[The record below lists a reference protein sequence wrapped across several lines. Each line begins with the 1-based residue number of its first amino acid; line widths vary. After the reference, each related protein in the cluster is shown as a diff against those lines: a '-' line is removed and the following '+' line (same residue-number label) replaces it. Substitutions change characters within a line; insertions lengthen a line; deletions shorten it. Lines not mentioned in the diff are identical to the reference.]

1 MIERDI
7 VEDVVKEM
15 DIDGDRDRGWGEGN
29 LRQIFWLVLPPPPP
43 EHPQHVIL
51 SQSNICLTARTLCR
65 HGAPVVQHL

>member
-1 MIERDI
+1 MTERDI

-15 DIDGDRDRGWGEGN
+15 DIDGNRDRGWGEGN
-29 LRQIFWLVLPPPPP
+29 LRQICWLPPPPP